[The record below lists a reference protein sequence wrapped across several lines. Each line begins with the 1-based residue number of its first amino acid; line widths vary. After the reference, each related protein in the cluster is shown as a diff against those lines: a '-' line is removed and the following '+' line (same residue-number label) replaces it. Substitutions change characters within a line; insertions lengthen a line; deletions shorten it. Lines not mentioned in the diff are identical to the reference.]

1 MHGTQRHINTSQYDA
16 RYTQRQNKTEVKC
29 LPVQS
34 IWSAVRNRQ
43 VITISIR
50 CTLFKMTTY
59 NQFTLHFSTLYL
71 SLTRL
76 WQKDERSLSGK
87 IESLKFSINFPPI
100 NLVSLTMPLN
110 SSLSSCLL
118 QTPTYYIRL
127 YVGECQICALVTLF
141 RLPVWS
147 SLAGP
152 YGEEENRSAGGCR
165 SRSLGRPH
173 CSVVTQSSVQ
183 SGMSIISF
191 SNTKRLKLEGLD
203 DNYGVRSSSTV
214 S

>member
-1 MHGTQRHINTSQYDA
+1 MMHGTHIVTLTRCNMMHGTHIVTLTRCNMMHGTHKVTLTHCNMMHGTQRHINTSQYDA

-141 RLPVWS
+141 RLPV
-147 SLAGP
+147 
-152 YGEEENRSAGGCR
+152 
-165 SRSLGRPH
+165 
-173 CSVVTQSSVQ
+173 
-183 SGMSIISF
+183 
-191 SNTKRLKLEGLD
+191 
-203 DNYGVRSSSTV
+203 
-214 S
+214 